1 MSVLPT
7 PTTPLRDQMIY
18 AMQLHRLAPIT
29 QRIYLQAVWGLAT
42 FYRCRPDRLQP
53 EHIRAYLHHLLVER
67 KLSWSTC
74 NQVAAGLQFFYTKTL
89 NWTGRPC
96 SSISR
101 PAKIAT
107 VYPRCLVWKNSSGC
121 FALCDVPNIAFC

>member
-42 FYRCRPDRLQP
+42 FYRPSDKVSW
-53 EHIRAYLHHLLVER
+53 ASNLLCVYSA
-67 KLSWSTC
+67 KP
-74 NQVAAGLQFFYTKTL
+74 VIP
-89 NWTGRPC
+89 GR
-96 SSISR
+96 S
-101 PAKIAT
+101 
-107 VYPRCLVWKNSSGC
+107 
-121 FALCDVPNIAFC
+121 